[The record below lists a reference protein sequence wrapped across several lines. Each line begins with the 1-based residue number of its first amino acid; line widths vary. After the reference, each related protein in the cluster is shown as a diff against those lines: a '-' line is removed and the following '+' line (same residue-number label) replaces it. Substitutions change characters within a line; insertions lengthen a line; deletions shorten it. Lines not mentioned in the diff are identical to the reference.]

1 MITQKLYQNTV
12 AVANTLFFFT
22 DTCCFLCAFPST
34 VYFLRETETFA
45 PALERA
51 RPLRGHVEA
60 AAGAERRARPRRP
73 GAAYN
78 RIVCKIQTTNLFS
91 KRLHYTIYIIGGNFL
106 FIHRLCISAVSK
118 VCICIPTFTASLQ
131 KTFVVFVKACRRR
144 TFCSLMPILSIHP
157 PKR

>member
-1 MITQKLYQNTV
+1 M
-12 AVANTLFFFT
+12 ANTLFFSRIHVAFFAL
-22 DTCCFLCAFPST
+22 FLQLYIFWER
-34 VYFLRETETFA
+34 LQTETFA

-60 AAGAERRARPRRP
+60 AAGAERRVRPRRP

-91 KRLHYTIYIIGGNFL
+91 FTLKKIALHAINIIGGNFL

-144 TFCSLMPILSIHP
+144 TFCSLMSILSIHP